1 MKQFSFKA
9 EKKDEQVLKFLVE
22 KFLQQFFIILQE
34 NKQNIMMLYS
44 YLEQCAQIQQEQEYY
59 YYDPGKRSVQ
69 KYFSVLANI
78 FN

>member
-22 KFLQQFFIILQE
+22 KFSQQFLIILQE

-44 YLEQCAQIQQEQEYY
+44 YLEHCAQIQQEQEYY

-69 KYFSVLANI
+69 TYFSVLANI
-78 FN
+78 